1 MAKKTKQIEKP
12 KGAGM
17 SQFFANAF
25 YHSKFMNSV
34 FVVKASGEIVETD
47 EALDSLIR
55 NIKKLTHHGIKV
67 ILVYGGGKA
76 TDKALTDRGIAIK
89 KENGRRITDA
99 ATIEVMKQVICGTL
113 SLKIFSAMAKH
124 RVEGYNLNAIPSDWM
139 DIKLRSKKPINYGFV
154 GDITLARERAVKR
167 LFKVTNFIAVPCLA
181 PTTDGQLCNI
191 NADTIAT
198 ELAICTQA
206 DKLLF
211 LSNVDG
217 VLVEGKTAFMIT
229 DEEIPDLIEKGIV
242 TDGMRVKMEN
252 CARALQEGVKRIH
265 LINGLRENA
274 LEKEVFESVGP
285 GTMLITE
292 DEKVKYLNEIEVQKA
307 IGA

>member
-1 MAKKTKQIEKP
+1 MPKKKSD
-12 KGAGM
+12 AGM

-34 FVVKASGEIVETD
+34 FIVKASGEIVEND
-47 EALDSLIR
+47 DALDSLIR

-76 TDKALTDRGIAIK
+76 VDKALSERGIEIK

-99 ATIEVMKQVICGTL
+99 DTIEVMKQVICGTL
-113 SLKIFSAMAKH
+113 SLKIFSAMSKH

-139 DIKLRSKKPINYGFV
+139 DIELRPKKPIDYGFV
-154 GDITLARERAVKR
+154 GDIKLTRERAIKR

-181 PTTDGQLCNI
+181 PTVDGELCNI

-198 ELAICTQA
+198 ELAIAAQA

-217 VLVEGKTAFMIT
+217 VLIEGKTAFMLT
-229 DEEIPDLIEKGIV
+229 DEDIPALIDKGVV

-252 CARALQEGVKRIH
+252 CVRALHEGVKRIH
-265 LINGLRENA
+265 LINGLRPDA
-274 LEKEVFESVGP
+274 LEKEIFEAVGP
-285 GTMLITE
+285 GTMLISE
-292 DEKVKYLNEIEVQKA
+292 DEKLKYLNEVEVQKA
-307 IGA
+307 IGS